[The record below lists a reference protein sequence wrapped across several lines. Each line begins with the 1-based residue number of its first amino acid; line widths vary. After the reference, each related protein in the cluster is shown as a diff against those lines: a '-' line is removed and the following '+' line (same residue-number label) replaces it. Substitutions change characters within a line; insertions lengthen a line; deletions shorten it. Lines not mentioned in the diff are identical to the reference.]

1 MKKHKD
7 KAKDM
12 KNGKV
17 REDNH
22 AMTADVLDKMKGK
35 MKPKK
40 MKKDRADAG
49 Y

>member
-7 KAKDM
+7 IKS
-12 KNGKV
+12 GKM

-22 AMTADVLDKMKGK
+22 AMTADVLDKMKAK
-35 MKPKK
+35 KPKK
-40 MKKDRADAG
+40 MKKDHADAG